1 MASPRPTRHD
11 DRSDEEL
18 AADYRRGGDPEVL
31 GALYGRYLELVYGA
45 CLQYLRDA
53 GRAEDAAMD
62 IYEQLAG
69 KLRDHDVNHFR
80 PWLYRLARN
89 HCLMILRRPASHL
102 SPRSTSVA
110 VDASVALGAGW
121 SGEPGDM
128 QIADLAHLD
137 LEAAADREADL
148 RRLEACAD
156 ELSAGQAT
164 CIRRFYLE
172 GASYAD
178 VAAELAWP
186 LGRVRSAIQNGRRNL
201 RNCVERKR
209 AAHT

>member
-1 MASPRPTRHD
+1 MAFLRSARRD
-11 DRSDEEL
+11 DRTDEQL
-18 AADYRRGGDPEVL
+18 ASAYRATGDARLL
-31 GALYGRYLELVYGA
+31 GLLYARYLELVYGV

-62 IYEQLAG
+62 IYERLTT
-69 KLRDHDVNHFR
+69 KLRDHDVAQFR

-102 SPRSTSVA
+102 SPRSSSVA
-110 VDASVALGAGW
+110 AVAV
-121 SGEPGDM
+121 GDGLPAM
-128 QIADLAHLD
+128 HIADPAHLG
-137 LEAAADREADL
+137 LENARETDL
-148 RRLEACAD
+148 RHLEACTA
-156 ELSAGQAT
+156 ELSAGQAA

-178 VAAELAWP
+178 VAAELDWP

-201 RNCVERKR
+201 RRCVERKR
-209 AAHT
+209 AQ

>member
-1 MASPRPTRHD
+1 MPFLRSPRRD
-11 DRSDEEL
+11 DRADEDL
-18 AADYRRGGDPEVL
+18 AAAYRRDGDPEVL
-31 GALYGRYLELVYGA
+31 GLLYGRYLELVYGL
-45 CLQYLRDA
+45 CLQYLKDA

-62 IYEQLAG
+62 VYEQLAAQ
-69 KLRDHDVNHFR
+69 LRRHEVAHFR

-89 HCLMILRRPASHL
+89 HCLMIVRRPASHL

-110 VDASVALGAGW
+110 TAGGVEVDG
-121 SGEPGDM
+121 M

-137 LEAAADREADL
+137 LDAAADREADL
-148 RRLEACAD
+148 RRLEACAA
-156 ELSAGQAT
+156 ELAAGQAT

-178 VAAELAWP
+178 LAAELAWP

-201 RNCVERKR
+201 KKCVERKR
-209 AAHT
+209 AARPA